1 VPGLSLLLVGLA
13 FGAAPPFPPASDTFG
28 DPGAR
33 ALVEQARAA
42 RGRAEAGLESFD
54 GQLWERVYVG
64 FDAARFRRERAVF
77 QQERSARIRW
87 EREGPHVVRWEGAL
101 REVPVVGLSSAET
114 PGLARDL
121 ARDLARG
128 GAPPP
133 LLFEPGSDRLVFGGG
148 EWALHPL
155 ADTAGAH
162 YRFHSGDTLRVRLP
176 EMAEELVLVE
186 VRVEPRRP
194 EFRLLSASLWFDRA
208 TGALARAVYR
218 PARPFDLEL
227 DQPEDAG
234 EVPRLLRPIRAEI
247 RLVSMDHS
255 LQDLRWWIPRRF
267 AFEGEGQVGR
277 VVRFPLT
284 VEWTVTQVRVNAP
297 FPADLIPDPL
307 PEGWTLRDPTQAA
320 GTEGEEGA
328 PEGDELPPDRE
339 EEAPEGDGPGRDG
352 RAADEG
358 GEVGSRGE
366 VRPVWVVVPPAQE
379 LATGPGLSGIGGREA
394 AAFSVDELREWEDLV
409 RGLRPPIPG
418 FRPSLYW
425 GVQEGLTR
433 FNRVEGLASGLG
445 STVPTPGG
453 GELRAQV
460 RTASAAPLPTGELHF
475 RMGSGPWET
484 TLGVYRRLVGSSEWV
499 QSHSLGGS
507 LGNLALGEGPVP
519 YHRAWGGEAVRVT
532 RGSRWVRDVRIFGE
546 RQGEASLGT
555 DFHLRGLFGDRPLP
569 EVPEVEEGTFF
580 GAALEQRW
588 QSGLDP
594 RRPRVLARGALE
606 GALGD
611 AEYLRARGS
620 TALLLPLGSRWAAGV
635 ELAAGWGSSALPAQR
650 RFFPGGPEGYRGA
663 RTGERAG
670 QSFWMARGEVGRGVP
685 GARIVGFVDVL
696 RMDPFRGGPGTPV
709 ETAMGGGVSFLDG
722 LLRLEAGRRVDTG
735 GRWRI
740 HAYLDGLF

>member
-1 VPGLSLLLVGLA
+1 
-13 FGAAPPFPPASDTFG
+13 
-28 DPGAR
+28 
-33 ALVEQARAA
+33 LVEQARAA

-54 GQLWERVYVG
+54 GRLWERIYVG

-162 YRFHSGDTLRVRLP
+162 YRYHSGDTLRVRLP
-176 EMAEELVLVE
+176 ETAAELVLVE

-284 VEWTVTQVRVNAP
+284 VEWTVTQVRVNEP

-320 GTEGEEGA
+320 APEGEEVA
-328 PEGDELPPDRE
+328 PEQ
-339 EEAPEGDGPGRDG
+339 EEAPEVDRAVREE
-352 RAADEG
+352 RAAEEG

-366 VRPVWVVVPPAQE
+366 VRPLWVVVPPAE
-379 LATGPGLSGIGGREA
+379 ALATGPGLSAVRGREA
-394 AAFSVDELREWEDLV
+394 TAFSVDELREWEDLV

-425 GVQEGLTR
+425 GFQEGLTR
-433 FNRVEGLASGLG
+433 FNRVEGLASGVG
-445 STVPTPGG
+445 STVPIPGG
-453 GELRAQV
+453 RELRAQL
-460 RTASAAPLPTGELHF
+460 RTAAAAPVPTGELHLRF
-475 RMGSGPWET
+475 GTGPGET

-499 QSHSLGGS
+499 QVHSLGAS
-507 LGNLALGEGPVP
+507 LGNLVLGEGPVP
-519 YHRAWGGEAVRVT
+519 DHRAWGAEAVRVT
-532 RGSRWVRDVRIFGE
+532 RGGRWVREVRVFGE
-546 RQGEASLGT
+546 RQGAASLGT

-569 EVPEVEEGTFF
+569 APPEVEGGAFF
-580 GAALEQRW
+580 GAGMEQRW

-594 RRPRVLARGALE
+594 RRPRLLARGALE
-606 GALGD
+606 GALGE

-620 TALLLPLGSRWAAGV
+620 GALLLPLGSRWATGV
-635 ELAAGWGSSALPAQR
+635 ELGGGWGSSALPTQR

-663 RTGERAG
+663 RVGERAG
-670 QSFWMARGEVGRGVP
+670 RSFWMARGEVGRGIP
-685 GARIVGFVDVL
+685 GARIVGFVDLL
-696 RMDPFRGGPGTPV
+696 RMDPVDGRSGPPV
-709 ETAMGGGVSFLDG
+709 ETAMGAGVSFLDG
-722 LLRLEAGRRVDTG
+722 LFRFEAGRRVDTRG
-735 GRWRI
+735 PWRI